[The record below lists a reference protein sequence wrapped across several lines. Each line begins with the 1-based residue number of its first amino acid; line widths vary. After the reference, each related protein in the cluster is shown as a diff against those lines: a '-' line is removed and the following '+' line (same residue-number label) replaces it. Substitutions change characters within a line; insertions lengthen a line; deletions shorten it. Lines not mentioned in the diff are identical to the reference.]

1 MPGAAR
7 KILAENLRFLR
18 CHRRWSQETLAFE
31 AGLHRTCI
39 SLIEQGKSNLSIDN
53 IEKLAH
59 ALGRTVSELLRP
71 LNGA

>member
-7 KILAENLRFLR
+7 QVLAENLRLLR
-18 CHRRWSQETLAFE
+18 FHRRWSQETLAFE

-39 SLIEQGKSNLSIDN
+39 SLIEQGKSNTSLDN

-59 ALGRTVSELLRP
+59 ALGFTVSDLLRP